1 MKRSRRIYLQRIT
14 GTCLPHKCLIAL
26 ICSEI
31 QMIYLTL
38 PFSGLVPDLWIGWA
52 YWKTCKVNTCF
63 QLFGLMSR
71 KGDVDCPAFGF
82 YVFFLIK
89 ALVSF
94 KRAYASCCISVKR
107 VSSVQTNWGSR
118 SLHAIGFLCS
128 LFFHL
133 KINTSYSFHSSIFSY
148 QFLWYRC

>member
-1 MKRSRRIYLQRIT
+1 MDWLSQ
-14 GTCLPHKCLIAL
+14 P
-26 ICSEI
+26 
-31 QMIYLTL
+31 
-38 PFSGLVPDLWIGWA
+38 
-52 YWKTCKVNTCF
+52 TCKVNTCF

-94 KRAYASCCISVKR
+94 KRAYASCCISVKS

-148 QFLWYRC
+148 QFLWYRCYQLFWYCTSWEFLFASFTWINVSLINCAPGTIRSK